1 MMETGYRDK
10 KVGKKAWARMIKSCA
25 DCKVI
30 NRLCTVAHRTASD
43 VP

>member
-1 MMETGYRDK
+1 
-10 KVGKKAWARMIKSCA
+10 MIKSFA

-43 VP
+43 VPKQLDNKGSKPDSTGQ